1 MSSQLEIFKNEIIDA
16 ISQQNEQN
24 IQLRIKNE
32 TQKLE
37 EKNEAMKKENDALTS
52 KISSISS
59 EYQTKLEEFNRV
71 KCQNNCDA
79 KIAE

>member
-1 MSSQLEIFKNEIIDA
+1 LSSQLEIFKNEIIDA
-16 ISQQNEQN
+16 ISKQN

-37 EKNEAMKKENDALTS
+37 EKNEAMKKENDILTC
-52 KISSISS
+52 KIASISS
-59 EYQTKLEEFNRV
+59 EYQTKLQELNRV
-71 KCQNNCDA
+71 KCHNNCDA